1 MMRIKYL
8 FILFVLGCSFSSR
21 ASSLPQMLSTALDS
35 LDAAIDR
42 YPDLYNQRHL
52 HIDSLVIVTIKP
64 GQRPDAADY
73 LSIARAYDGFNV
85 DSAAHYYYAAFQL
98 FTPGTQEYFSTTI
111 DMAYQYAKMCRFSDA
126 KFLLN
131 SFDVSLLSTE
141 NRLKYYGIASR
152 ICIDDLNFSRAVL
165 NRAQLMNHAIELLDS
180 LNNCLSD
187 NSMARWLVES
197 RKSAIRGDNIRAMGE
212 LNEAIASFPPDSPTY
227 AMLTAMLADCY
238 DNRPDKLYERAYYLA
253 LSARADIL
261 NVNCDVAS
269 LANLGETLMDLG
281 DKDRAFRYLELS
293 SRIMRDSGSLMFL
306 AATSPR
312 FIEVAGKVH
321 EADLST
327 NRAGIIVIV
336 ALTLM
341 IILLAAVV
349 LNSKIRSAHDEH
361 TARQLRDSV
370 ANRELY
376 ITQLLNLCS
385 SYVDGFEELTRFV
398 TRKLKANQ
406 AADLLSNIE
415 SGRMLT
421 EFSEKFFVVY
431 DEAVLK
437 IFPNFV
443 ADVNRLLQPDKQV
456 ELPSVGRL
464 SPELRIL
471 AFMRLG
477 VTDSTRISKFLGL
490 SLNTIY
496 TYRNRMKN
504 RAIDRENF
512 EDNVL
517 KIA

>member
-1 MMRIKYL
+1 MRRLKYL
-8 FILFVLGCSFSSR
+8 FVLFALGCSFSSR
-21 ASSLPQMLSTALDS
+21 ASSFPQMLSTALDS
-35 LDAAIDR
+35 LDAAIER
-42 YPDLYNQRHL
+42 YPELYNQRHL

-64 GQRPDAADY
+64 GQRPDASDY
-73 LSIARAYDGFNV
+73 LKIARAYDGFNV

-98 FTPGTQEYFSTTI
+98 LTPGTQQYYSTTI

-126 KFLLN
+126 TFLLAYIN
-131 SFDVSLLSTE
+131 SAELSRE
-141 NRLKYYGIASR
+141 NKLKYYGIASR
-152 ICIDDLNFSRAVL
+152 ICIDDLNFSNAVY
-165 NRAQLMNHAIELLDS
+165 NRSALMNRAIELLDS
-180 LNNCLSD
+180 LNDCLSE
-187 NSMARWLVES
+187 NSTARWLVES

-212 LNEAIASFPPDSPTY
+212 LNEALEYFPADSPTY

-238 DNRPDKLYERAYYLA
+238 ANRPDKLYERAYYLA
-253 LSARADIL
+253 LSARTDIL

-281 DKDRAFRYLELS
+281 DKDRAFKYLELS
-293 SRIMRDSGSLMFL
+293 SRIMRNSGSLMFL

-312 FIEVAGKVH
+312 FIDVAGKVH

-327 NRAGIIVIV
+327 NRAAIIVIV
-336 ALTLM
+336 TLTLM

-349 LNSKIRSAHDEH
+349 LNSKIRSTHDEH

-376 ITQLLNLCS
+376 ITQLLKLCS
-385 SYVDGFEELTRFV
+385 SYVDGFEELMKFV

-406 AADLLSNIE
+406 AADLLSTIE

-431 DEAVLK
+431 DEAILK

-443 ADVNRLLQPDKQV
+443 DEVNRLLLPDKQV
-456 ELPSVGRL
+456 ELPSIGRL

-477 VTDSTRISKFLGL
+477 ITDSSRISKFLGL

-504 RAIDRENF
+504 RALNRETF
-512 EDNVL
+512 ESDVL